1 MGGPGYLSK
10 EAYVIEVDG
19 RTTFVSG
26 RGIGASARVVIGIG
40 EMAIGG
46 EGSVLV
52 THALGSCV
60 AVCVYDPDTRVG
72 GLLHFLLPEARIN
85 PARARTQP
93 CAFADLGIPL
103 LFQQAYARGLKK
115 ASCVVKLVGGADVTG
130 EGGAGFGVGKRNALA
145 ARSILWRNGVL
156 VKGEALGGSSARTV
170 ALSLDDGR
178 VEISNGRD
186 HVGTL

>member
-1 MGGPGYLSK
+1 
-10 EAYVIEVDG
+10 VIEADG
-19 RTTFVSG
+19 RTTFATP
-26 RGIGASARVVIGIG
+26 RGIGTAARVVIGIG

-60 AVCVYDPDTRVG
+60 AVCVYDPVARVG
-72 GLLHFLLPEARIN
+72 GLLHFLLPESRIN

-103 LFQQAYARGLKK
+103 LFQQAYTRGLKK
-115 ASCVVKLVGGADVTG
+115 TSCVVKLVGGADVTG
-130 EGGAGFGVGKRNALA
+130 DGAGFAVGKRNALA

-156 VKGEALGGSSARTV
+156 VKGEALGGSAARTV
-170 ALSLDDGR
+170 RLSLDDGR
-178 VEISNGRD
+178 VEITNGRD